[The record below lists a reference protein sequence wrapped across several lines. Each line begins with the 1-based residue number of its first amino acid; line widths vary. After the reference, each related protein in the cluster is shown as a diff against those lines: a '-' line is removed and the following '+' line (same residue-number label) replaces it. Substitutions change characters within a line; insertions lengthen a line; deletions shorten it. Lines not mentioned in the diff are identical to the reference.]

1 MANTAVPKLD
11 LGDIQ
16 GNLLSGYH
24 MKLARHY
31 ALAVSDAA
39 GARSLIG
46 AMSRGDPVQAPQVSD
61 SQAWAAHQHPPHAIN
76 LGLTHAGLRA
86 IGLSEN
92 ILALFPPAY
101 RAGPGD
107 ASRAASLGDTGDAAP
122 LRWQF
127 GGPHQPAVHLLIS
140 VHADA
145 QPELDQVSARLESLF
160 ARAHLDV
167 ILQLDAQAIRTA
179 ESEDGKV
186 SYDRVHF
193 GYRDGIS
200 QPRIQGTP
208 ATLYRRT
215 PDDPMPLAPA
225 GDFLLGGGHL
235 NSFKGNHLGDL
246 PADLFT
252 NATYGA
258 FRMISQDVPAFERLL
273 RDSARR
279 WNATPEWVAAK
290 LMGRWRTGTPLYLSP
305 DDPQMP
311 ATAAPARPDR
321 LGDSPNDFDYGP
333 SATLPHA
340 YDDAIG
346 LRCPVGSHIR
356 RLNPRGSLVMGKPY
370 NRRLVRR
377 GLPYGPVFD
386 PDRQGYEDDGVER
399 GLIGYFLCGD
409 LETQFEF
416 MQRAWVNDDLSAA
429 GLRGTREP
437 ITGAHPPE
445 GGRFVIRTRD
455 SRDPITL
462 TDLPRLTWTRGSVY
476 CLLPGIAGLRRLAQL
491 P

>member
-1 MANTAVPKLD
+1 MANTAFPTLD
-11 LGDIQ
+11 LRDIQ

-24 MKLARHY
+24 MKLARHH
-31 ALAVSDAA
+31 ALAVGDAA
-39 GARSLIG
+39 AARGLIG
-46 AMSRGDPVQAPQVSD
+46 AMSSGDPGQAPQVSD
-61 SQAWAAHQHPPHAIN
+61 SQEWHAHEHPPHAIN

-86 IGLSEN
+86 IGVSEA

-101 RAGPGD
+101 RKGPAD
-107 ASRAASLGDTGDAAP
+107 TSRAAGLGDTGDAAP
-122 LRWQF
+122 LHWQF
-127 GGPHQPAVHLLIS
+127 GGPNQPEIHLLIS
-140 VHADA
+140 VHADDQHA
-145 QPELDQVSARLESLF
+145 LDQVCARLDQPFADASL
-160 ARAHLDV
+160 RL
-167 ILQLDAQAIRTA
+167 ILQLDAQAIRTV
-179 ESEDGKV
+179 ESADGKL
-186 SYDRVHF
+186 SFDRVHF
-193 GYRDGIS
+193 GSRDGIS

-225 GDFLLGGGHL
+225 GDFLLGGGYL

-246 PADLFT
+246 PAELFT

-258 FRMISQDVPAFERLL
+258 FRLIGQDVPAFERLL
-273 RDSARR
+273 RDAARR
-279 WNATPEWVAAK
+279 WNAAPEWIAAK

-311 ATAAPARPDR
+311 AVTGPARPDR

-333 SATLPHA
+333 SATHPHA

-370 NRRLVRR
+370 NRRLIRR

-386 PDRQGYEDDGVER
+386 PTRQGYGDDGVER
-399 GLIGYFLCGD
+399 GLMGYFLCGD

-445 GGRFVIRTRD
+445 GGRFVIRTQD
-455 SRDPITL
+455 SRDPIVL
-462 TDLPRLTWTRGSVY
+462 TDLPRLTRTRGSVY
-476 CLLPGIAGLRRLAQL
+476 CLLPGLAGLRRLAQL
-491 P
+491 K